1 MREIVVDT
9 ETTGLDARGG
19 DRIVEIA
26 AVELVNHLPT
36 GRVFHRYL
44 NPERAMSSGAYEV
57 HGLSEQFLIGQPR
70 FAEIADELLGF
81 LGEDRLVIHNAD
93 FDIGFLNAEL
103 QRVERP
109 PLPRERAVDTL
120 ALARQKFPG
129 AQASLD
135 ALCRR
140 FAIDNSARTKHG
152 ALLDSELLSEV
163 YLELIGGR
171 QAGFDLQATAAAIEV
186 SITPRRF
193 RPPRPHAASEAEL
206 AAHAALLATLKQPLW
221 LA

>member
-1 MREIVVDT
+1 MREIVIDT
-9 ETTGLDARGG
+9 ETTGLDPRGG

-26 AVELVNHLPT
+26 AIELQNHLPT

-44 NPERAMSSGAYEV
+44 NPERSMSSGAFEV
-57 HGLSEQFLIGQPR
+57 HGLTEQFLIGQPR

-81 LGEDRLVIHNAD
+81 LGEDRLVIHNAE
-93 FDIGFLNAEL
+93 FDIAFLNAEL
-103 QRVERP
+103 ERIERP
-109 PLPRERAVDTL
+109 GLPRERTVDTL

-171 QAGFDLQATAAAIEV
+171 QAGFDLEAAAVAIEV
-186 SITPRRF
+186 AATPRRF

-206 AAHAALLATLKQPLW
+206 VAHAALVALLKQPLW

>member
-9 ETTGLDARGG
+9 ETTGLDPRGG

-26 AVELVNHLPT
+26 AIELHNHLPT

-44 NPERAMSSGAYEV
+44 NPDRAMSSGAFEV
-57 HGLSEQFLIGQPR
+57 HGLSEQFLLGQPR

-81 LGEDRLVIHNAD
+81 LGEDRLVIHNAE

-103 QRVERP
+103 ERVQRP
-109 PLPRERAVDTL
+109 LLPRERAVDTL
-120 ALARQKFPG
+120 AMARQKFPG

-163 YLELIGGR
+163 YLELLGGR
-171 QAGFDLQATAAAIEV
+171 QAGFDLEAASVAIEV
-186 SITPRRF
+186 TLAPRRF

-206 AAHAALLATLKQPLW
+206 LAHAAMIATLKQPLW